1 MTQTDFVNATISAY
15 ASIAAICV
23 PIVAIIGMCNIGINV
38 LINAF
43 MGHGLHIGG
52 GK

>member
-1 MTQTDFVNATISAY
+1 MSQSDFVNATISAY

-23 PIVAIIGMCNIGINV
+23 PICAVIGMCNIGINTI
-38 LINAF
+38 INAF
-43 MGHGLHIGG
+43 MGRGFHFGG